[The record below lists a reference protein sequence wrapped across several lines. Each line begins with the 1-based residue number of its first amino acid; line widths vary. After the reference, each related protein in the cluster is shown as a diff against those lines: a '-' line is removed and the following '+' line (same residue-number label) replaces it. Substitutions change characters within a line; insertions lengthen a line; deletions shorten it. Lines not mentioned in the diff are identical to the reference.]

1 MKMKR
6 SIAVAAI
13 VAGILLLGAW
23 GLSSGHGGSHKG
35 QGYGPWGQR
44 GLVSF
49 FIEHQGELGL
59 AGEQVAALESIREAF
74 GAETAPLNEE
84 LRRAYQEL
92 GGLMREDQIDVVAA
106 GEKMEQIATL
116 RAQWGKR
123 FVEAIAGGKRV
134 LTSEQLQKARE
145 IRSQK

>member
-1 MKMKR
+1 MKR
-6 SIAVAAI
+6 SIAVTAI
-13 VAGILLLGAW
+13 VAGVLLLGAW
-23 GLSSGHGGSHKG
+23 GLSRGHGGSYKG
-35 QGYGPWGQR
+35 HGYGPWEQR

-59 AGEQVAALESIREAF
+59 VGEQVAALESIRETF
-74 GAETAPLNEE
+74 GTETASLNEE

-92 GGLMREDQIDVVAA
+92 SERMREDQIDVAAA
-106 GEKMEQIATL
+106 GENIEQIATL

-145 IRSQK
+145 LRSQK